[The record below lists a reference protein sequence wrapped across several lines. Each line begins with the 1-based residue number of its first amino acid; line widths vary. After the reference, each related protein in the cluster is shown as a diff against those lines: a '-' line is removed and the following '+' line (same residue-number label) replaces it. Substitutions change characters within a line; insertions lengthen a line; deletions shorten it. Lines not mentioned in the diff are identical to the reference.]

1 MLTAC
6 GISKKFGD
14 QLVLAPMDLELQ
26 RGKILVLLG
35 QSGSGKSTL
44 LRMCMGLIPPTTGY
58 VEFQG
63 TRLDE
68 NNACTIRRSMGYVI
82 QDGGLFPHL
91 TARENILLLPR
102 YLKQIDQASAYLKE
116 LVDLTQLPD
125 DCLDRF
131 PSQLSGGQR
140 QRVSLLRALILK
152 QELLFLDEPLG
163 ALDPLI
169 RADLQVDLKRIC
181 TTLGKTVVLVTHDLA
196 EAQFFGDE
204 IWLMKDGIVVQRGTF
219 ESLITNPADS
229 FVSRFIQAQRGV
241 DMSTAGRFE
250 V

>member
-1 MLTAC
+1 MLNAK

-14 QLVLAPMDLELQ
+14 SLVLAPMDLELP

-44 LRMCMGLIPPTTGY
+44 LRICMGLVPPTTGY

-63 TRLDE
+63 IRLDE
-68 NNACTIRRSMGYVI
+68 NNTCSLRRSMGYVI
-82 QDGGLFPHL
+82 QEGGLFPHL

-102 YLKQIDQASAYLKE
+102 YLKQLDQASIYLRE
-116 LVDLTQLPD
+116 LVELAQLPA

-169 RADLQVDLKRIC
+169 RADLQMDLKRIC
-181 TTLGKTVVLVTHDLA
+181 KTLGKTVVLVTHDLA

-219 ESLITNPADS
+219 QSLLNHPADN
-229 FVSRFIQAQRGV
+229 FVSRFIQAQRGI
-241 DMSTAGRFE
+241 DISAATAL
-250 V
+250 